1 MSDPEQPTD
10 HGHISARESWSDE
23 LERLQIVEA
32 RRVRITRDEF
42 RRLRVTVD
50 GQTEHIDLRPA
61 PVFPISGM
69 ASYLSLVD
77 EKGKEVL
84 LLRDP
89 ENLDPDSLQVLQE
102 EISRTYFVPRIT
114 RIYHIEDAHGAAR
127 WEVETDRGFRVFDI
141 RDREDVRFI
150 GRTRLLLQDADGN
163 RFEIADI
170 NALDERSRHILDG
183 EV

>member
-1 MSDPEQPTD
+1 MSHPEQPTD
-10 HGHISARESWSDE
+10 HGHISAGESWEGE
-23 LERLQIVEA
+23 LERLRILEA
-32 RRVRITRDEF
+32 RRLRITRDEF
-42 RRLRVTVD
+42 RRLRVMVD

-61 PVFPISGM
+61 PVFPISAM

-89 ENLDPDSLQVLQE
+89 ENLDPDSLRVLQE